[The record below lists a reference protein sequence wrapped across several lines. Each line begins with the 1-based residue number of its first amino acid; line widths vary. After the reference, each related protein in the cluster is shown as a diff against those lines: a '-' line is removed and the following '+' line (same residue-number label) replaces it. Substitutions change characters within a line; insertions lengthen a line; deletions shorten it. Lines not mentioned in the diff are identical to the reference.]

1 MSAEGQKS
9 PRKRNLFDEII
20 PTYIPYFTNSTE
32 PSLIELVRIVPN
44 TSRRSGVVVE
54 IEASTVSF
62 TDCMIRR
69 NLFSAF
75 DFATFPVTSGVD
87 CVGRISYCGD
97 LAQRRGNLKVG
108 DRVCCLYPLLGGNAR
123 YASLPAEYLHRVPD
137 SVHPGEAVCLVRSY
151 LAAIQILYRSGG
163 MDKKVK
169 KNHRVLVTG
178 SNGNIGRAVVELSK
192 RAGAAVYASCKIEH
206 REFMLD
212 VIGADE
218 WLNED
223 PTTWRDNLSVDII
236 IDCVCFTGNPK
247 YLLRFLGRNGVK
259 LVNVGNSRGLKR
271 KMLKQMQ
278 HAGELYDIDEFLAEE
293 PSTTFCG
300 IQFMPKVI
308 KKEDIYK
315 QDSGSLFPKIGTAM
329 HAVTPLPFRS
339 NIYDYN
345 LFESIEQRQDL
356 MADDLS
362 LLFNLLESGIIRPA
376 IALEVG
382 LHEIQQAQELV
393 EAGGLQGAVICRP

>member
-1 MSAEGQKS
+1 
-9 PRKRNLFDEII
+9 
-20 PTYIPYFTNSTE
+20 
-32 PSLIELVRIVPN
+32 
-44 TSRRSGVVVE
+44 
-54 IEASTVSF
+54 
-62 TDCMIRR
+62 
-69 NLFSAF
+69 
-75 DFATFPVTSGVD
+75 
-87 CVGRISYCGD
+87 
-97 LAQRRGNLKVG
+97 
-108 DRVCCLYPLLGGNAR
+108 
-123 YASLPAEYLHRVPD
+123 
-137 SVHPGEAVCLVRSY
+137 
-151 LAAIQILYRSGG
+151 

-169 KNHRVLVTG
+169 TNHRVLVTG

-192 RAGAAVYASCKIEH
+192 RAGALVYASCKRDH
-206 REFMLD
+206 REFMLN

-247 YLLRFLGRNGVK
+247 YLLRFLCRNGVK

-278 HAGELYDIDEFLAEE
+278 QAGELYDIDEFLAEE
-293 PSTTFCG
+293 PSTFCG
-300 IQFMPKVI
+300 IQFMPKEI

-362 LLFNLLESGIIRPA
+362 LLFNLLETGIIRPT

-382 LHEIQQAQELV
+382 LHQIQQAQELV
-393 EAGGLQGAVICRP
+393 EAGGLQGAIICRP